1 MKRSTQTVV
10 SSITILIVAI
20 SLAGCASTGMQRSK
34 DTRTSMQTMDNDIQ
48 SIAVQLDAT
57 NASLDALMMPN
68 QADVKKAFD
77 SFSKNV
83 SKMEGMQKDFAKHT
97 AEMKARGKDY
107 FEEWQKKGTAYK
119 NPQIQ
124 QLSEQRRAELG
135 DIYGQIAEN
144 SVGVNDAFTSYVSDI
159 KEIQMYLS
167 NDLTPKGIEAIAPTS
182 RKVVDDG
189 DSLKDAIKNVQTA
202 IQKARESM
210 SQTGS

>member
-1 MKRSTQTVV
+1 
-10 SSITILIVAI
+10 
-20 SLAGCASTGMQRSK
+20 
-34 DTRTSMQTMDNDIQ
+34 MDNDIQ

-124 QLSEQRRAELG
+124 QLREQRRAELG

>member
-1 MKRSTQTVV
+1 MVV
-10 SSITILIVAI
+10 SGFSIIALAI
-20 SLAGCASTGMQRSK
+20 SLTGCASTGMQRSK
-34 DTRTSMQTMDNDIQ
+34 DTRTSMETMDNDIQ
-48 SIAVQLDAT
+48 SVAAQLDAT
-57 NASLDALMMPN
+57 GSALDVLMMPN
-68 QADVKKAFD
+68 QADVKKAFN
-77 SFSKNV
+77 SFTDNV
-83 SKMEGMQKDFAKHT
+83 SKMEGMQKDFAKHA

-107 FEEWQKKGTAYK
+107 FEEWQKTGSTYK

-124 QLSEQRRAELG
+124 QLSEQRRAKLG

-144 SVGVNDAFTSYVSDI
+144 SIGVNDAFTSYVSDI

-189 DSLKDAIKNVQTA
+189 TNLKDAIKNVQTA

>member
-1 MKRSTQTVV
+1 
-10 SSITILIVAI
+10 
-20 SLAGCASTGMQRSK
+20 
-34 DTRTSMQTMDNDIQ
+34 MQTMDKDIQ
-48 SIAVQLDAT
+48 SVATQLDAT

-68 QADVKKAFD
+68 QADVKKAFN
-77 SFSKNV
+77 SFSDNA
-83 SKMEGMQKDFAKHT
+83 SKMESMQKDYAKN
-97 AEMKARGKDY
+97 AADMKAQGKDY
-107 FEEWQKKGTAYK
+107 FAEWQKTGSTYK

-144 SVGVNDAFTSYVSDI
+144 SIGVNDAFTSYVSDV

>member
-1 MKRSTQTVV
+1 MKQSKLALFP
-10 SSITILIVAI
+10 IIVLAI
-20 SLAGCASTGMQRSK
+20 GLAGCASTGMQRSK
-34 DTRTSMQTMDNDIQ
+34 DTRTSMQTMDKDIQ
-48 SIAVQLDAT
+48 SVATQLDAT

-68 QADVKKAFD
+68 QADVKKAFN
-77 SFSKNV
+77 SFSDNA
-83 SKMEGMQKDFAKHT
+83 SKMESMQKDYAKN
-97 AEMKARGKDY
+97 AADMKAQGKDY
-107 FEEWQKKGTAYK
+107 FAEWQKTGSTYK